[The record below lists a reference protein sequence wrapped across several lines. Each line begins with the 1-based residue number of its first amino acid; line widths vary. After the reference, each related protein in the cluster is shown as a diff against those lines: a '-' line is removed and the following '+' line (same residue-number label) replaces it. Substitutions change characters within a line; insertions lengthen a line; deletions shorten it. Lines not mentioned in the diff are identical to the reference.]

1 MKTDHLLIMR
11 FSGLGDVAMTVPV
24 VWSLARRYPHLRITV
39 LSSPFARIF
48 FDNIAP
54 NVGFMEADLKHEY
67 RGVKG
72 LNALYR
78 RLTAKQFTA
87 IADLHNVLRSGYLRM
102 RFNIDRYHVEHIDKH
117 RRERRQLVATTG
129 KQMVQLPSVFELYA
143 DVLARLGYPVDMDFT
158 SVFPPTGGNMRLISD
173 LVGEK
178 KPFQQWIGVAPF
190 AAYQGKAYPLP
201 LMENVI
207 DELTR
212 RHPSCLIFLFGN
224 NSDKERLALDKLA
237 EGRKNCINASALL
250 GGIYKELILMS
261 HLDVML
267 SMDSANMHLAS
278 IAGTPV
284 VSIWGAT
291 HPLAGYMGWHQ
302 RPDDVVQTDMP
313 CRPCSISGNR
323 PCLRGDYACLTSIKP
338 VSVADSVDRVLMR

>member
-102 RFNIDRYHVEHIDKH
+102 RFNIDRYRVEHIDKH